1 MRIGLVLNSLDEEY
15 QISLYRGIK
24 ERSARLGI
32 QIICI
37 QEGNRAFLSDAF
49 IGCFPRKDY
58 FKLDG
63 IILLTSV
70 LADNCDLNTKEDIKK
85 IWGEIPVVSVGQKI
99 EGLPSLL
106 IQTDESI
113 KDLVTHL
120 VEKHSYRNFIYIG
133 GAQNHQDAINRQT
146 LFTRLLEKYQQKYPE
161 LKYTICHG
169 SFTEQSAVLAMEGY
183 FAQNPDSQPDV
194 VVCANDNM
202 AIGVYK
208 YLNLSHKGE
217 ELRKIAVTG
226 FDDIPQGQFTIPP
239 LTTVHQPLDKL
250 GQEAVNL
257 IYKLVQGQSV
267 PLEKSVESHVV
278 YRESCACKKT
288 ENNLELLRQSFAKM
302 QSSYVVSEQ
311 MLNITSHIGR
321 DLNND
326 NDEKDL
332 VSIIDYNISM
342 LGIDNFCILKFP
354 SRLQLELPLSDN
366 ILKVRPVYVKF
377 KGQQLK
383 AFPVDEDGL
392 LSLGEFYNY
401 LCPEDV
407 EGSPLVFKYLNV
419 GNDYIGCI
427 LYDAPETSLPYII
440 LISIDIALTM
450 NRIEANEERKRYA
463 VYLESE
469 VNKRTRELMQEQSR
483 RMEVEAEVLKIS
495 EIERQRFSN
504 DLHDDICQR
513 LAGISMLCRSYS
525 KAAAPVEKAE
535 IEELAGLVSD
545 TLQRTRQYAHNS
557 YPVDLESLGL
567 DASLSNLCN
576 SFEQQSEIACL
587 YEWTIPEEQVF
598 DKTQKL
604 NIFRIIQEALHNVMK
619 HSGARKVSVT
629 AKMEKDGFVFR
640 ISDDGIGITSEQKNT
655 SGIGLNSMQYRA
667 NQIGADFSISG
678 DKSNG
683 KAGTIITIKI
693 KGNKNEKAE

>member
-1 MRIGLVLNSLDEEY
+1 MRIGLILNILDEEY

-24 ERSARLGI
+24 QQAAELGI

-37 QEGNRAFLSDAF
+37 QEGNTAFLSDAF
-49 IGCFPRKDY
+49 IGCFPRSDY
-58 FKLDG
+58 FALDG

-70 LADNCDLNTKEDIKK
+70 VADNCTLNTRADIES
-85 IWGEIPVVSVGQKI
+85 IWGKLPVVSVGQKI
-99 EGLPSLL
+99 EGVPSLL
-106 IQTDESI
+106 IKTDDSMRE
-113 KDLVTHL
+113 LVEHL
-120 VEKHSYRNFIYIG
+120 VEKHKYRNFIYIG
-133 GAQNHQDAINRQT
+133 GAQKHHDAISREQI
-146 LFTRLLEKYQQKYPE
+146 FTELIEKYKKQYPE
-161 LKYTICHG
+161 ITYTIKHG
-169 SFTEQSAVLAMEGY
+169 SFTEQSAVRAMGSY
-183 FAQNPDSQPDV
+183 FSENPDAQPDV

-208 YLNLSHKGE
+208 YLNLTQKNQNI
-217 ELRKIAVTG
+217 KNIAVTG

-239 LTTVHQPLDKL
+239 LTTIHQPLDKL
-250 GQEAVNL
+250 GEEAVNL
-257 IYKLVQGQSV
+257 IYKLVKGQKV
-267 PLEKSVESHVV
+267 PLEKSVGSHVIF
-278 YRESCACKKT
+278 RESCGCKKDKT
-288 ENNLELLRQSFAKM
+288 SLEEMRASFEKM

-326 NDEKDL
+326 NDEADL

-354 SRLQLELPLSDN
+354 SKLQQDHPLSDN
-366 ILKVRPVYVKF
+366 LLYVRPVYVKCR
-377 KGQQLK
+377 GNIITD
-383 AFPVDEDGL
+383 FPVNDDGVL
-392 LSLGEFYNY
+392 TLGDFYEY
-401 LCPEDV
+401 V
-407 EGSPLVFKYLNV
+407 SSGTPLVFKYLNV

-427 LYDAPETSLPYII
+427 LYDAPESSLPYII

-469 VNKRTRELMQEQSR
+469 VNKRTHQLVEEQSR

-525 KAAAPVEKAE
+525 QTTAPVEKSK

-557 YPVDLESLGL
+557 YPVDLETLGL
-567 DASLSNLCN
+567 NAALSNLCN
-576 SFEQQSEIACL
+576 SFEQQSQIPCC
-587 YEWTIPEEQVF
+587 YEWSVPDGIVF
-598 DKTQKL
+598 DKIQKL
-604 NIFRIIQEALHNVMK
+604 NIFRIIQEALHNVIK
-619 HSGARKVSVT
+619 HSQ
-629 AKMEKDGFVFR
+629 AKNVNVKCGLEGDEIAVR
-640 ISDDGIGITSEQKNT
+640 ICDDGKGISEEQKNN

-667 NQIGADFSISG
+667 NQIDADFSVQGSKDG
-678 DKSNG
+678 
-683 KAGTIITIKI
+683 GTTIEI
-693 KGNKNEKAE
+693 KMRIE